1 MLSLDNSTE
10 VLKNTTAAFTKKI
23 ALVGKLWTKFYFN
36 YIKLSLIIL
45 LIKLLMLM
53 HVESTEC
60 DIKDRIIDSS
70 RNNEFKSQEVYFC
83 TFHALIIFT
92 MISDSSRVH
101 TRIIYLITIIAYK
114 DIDAVH

>member
-23 ALVGKLWTKFYFN
+23 ALAGKLWTKFYFN

-60 DIKDRIIDSS
+60 DIKAIDICHWLFQGESP
-70 RNNEFKSQEVYFC
+70 KQK
-83 TFHALIIFT
+83 
-92 MISDSSRVH
+92 MI
-101 TRIIYLITIIAYK
+101 A
-114 DIDAVH
+114 